1 MTMTHTTPSLRR
13 FSLTVLC
20 LSAGALVA
28 AGIGLALLWDP
39 MLLAPVQEL
48 TGNLRTD
55 YANEARSPA
64 GLLLISA
71 VLILRALWHPALRGT
86 ALWTMTA
93 VYLGYGLSRAASI
106 LADGLPSASLQTAM
120 WVELALGGHAP
131 FCALSRPRN
140 AH

>member
-1 MTMTHTTPSLRR
+1 MTMFEANPSLHR

-28 AGIGLALLWDP
+28 AGVGLTLLWDP
-39 MLLAPVQEL
+39 MILAPVQGL
-48 TGNLRTD
+48 TGPLRTE

-71 VLILRALWHPALRGT
+71 ALMLRALWHPAQRAM

-93 VYLGYGLSRAASI
+93 VYLGYGLSRVASI
-106 LADGLPSASLQTAM
+106 LADGAPSSSLQTAM
-120 WVELALGGHAP
+120 WIELALGTMALL
-131 FCALSRPRN
+131 CALRLPSDHR
-140 AH
+140 